1 MTEQT
6 TTADAVSEASP
17 IVDKLDQI
25 VDDQVA
31 LETSEREKVEATTE
45 EAKPPEENEIDES
58 QEPQNK
64 SYLNALAKSKG
75 KIAKERFLNQEAQKR
90 IAELESRLKAPESK
104 TTPDDGR
111 PKEQDYGKDG
121 KTWGDYARDL
131 AKFEAKQIAE
141 ETKKYT
147 QEQTSKDERHAY
159 MTERVE
165 HAEENSLSA
174 AKAFPDFKQIETD
187 NMGVISSLPQTIKDL
202 FLDSDNPSY
211 AFYQLVKDG
220 QLEELADVSPS
231 KAALMIARAEDK
243 ALAAKK
249 PKTNAPQPLSAA
261 KGSAQGSKPLDDY
274 SPNDIRKWL
283 KS

>member
-1 MTEQT
+1 MTDTT

-25 VDDQVA
+25 VDDQIA
-31 LETSEREKVEATTE
+31 LETSEREKAATTE
-45 EAKPPEENEIDES
+45 EAKPAEETEIDES

-64 SYLNALAKSKG
+64 SYLNALAKAKG
-75 KIAKERFLNQEAQKR
+75 KMAKERFLRQEAEKR
-90 IAELESRLKAPESK
+90 IAELEARKAPESK
-104 TTPDDGR
+104 TIPDDGR

-131 AKFEAKQIAE
+131 AKFEAKQIADE
-141 ETKKYT
+141 NKKST

-174 AKAFPDFKQIETD
+174 AKAFPDFKQIEAD
-187 NMGVISSLPQTIKDL
+187 NMGVITSLPQTIKDL

-220 QLEELADVSPS
+220 QLEELADVSQA

-243 ALAAKK
+243 ALASKK
-249 PKTNAPQPLSAA
+249 PKTNAPSPLSAA
-261 KGSAQGSKPLDDY
+261 RGTAKGEKSLDQY
-274 SPNDIRKWL
+274 SPDELRKWMR
-283 KS
+283 S